1 MKSAENLASP
11 VVLCTCTE
19 TTAKFFFVVGKG
31 NFGGKKVLFIF
42 GRSALICLINW
53 LHKFWLNALL
63 SIFRCNE
70 TLVSIFPAIDFQV
83 RVSET

>member
-31 NFGGKKVLFIF
+31 NFGGKKYYLF
-42 GRSALICLINW
+42 LTEV
-53 LHKFWLNALL
+53 LL
-63 SIFRCNE
+63 S
-70 TLVSIFPAIDFQV
+70 A
-83 RVSET
+83 